1 VNLSRYLR
9 EHRPAVILAVIV
21 LCSFASLISG
31 TEASLVQ
38 NGAKKAVAVTAYP
51 FLKAKN
57 FLARTA
63 AYAFGFAFNYDTLR
77 DEHASLQA
85 ENLRLKAALAQNAE
99 VRQENERLRAMIN
112 FARETPRLTL
122 EPAEVLECYKGML
135 RIDRGSFHGMEESM
149 AVLSHEGVVGIITEV
164 GFFTSVVATL
174 HHPEC
179 KIGAMVQRNR
189 LRAYDGVV
197 HAAGSDLNRICT
209 MEYIDMKNEVRVG
222 DVVVTS
228 PESVFPSGCFI
239 GIVSAP
245 PQGSGSLWKTAEI
258 SPAVNPYRL
267 DEVFVVRRAVVPME
281 EMAAAAPPAATP
293 RNEAAAAPPVPDERP
308 IQERYAP

>member
-1 VNLSRYLR
+1 MNLSRYLR
-9 EHRPAVILAVIV
+9 EHRPAVVLAAIV
-21 LCSFASLISG
+21 LSSLASLISG

-57 FLARTA
+57 YVAHIA
-63 AYAFGFAFNYDTLR
+63 AYAAGFVFNYDVLHK
-77 DEHASLQA
+77 EHALLQA
-85 ENLRLKAALAQNAE
+85 DNLRLKTALVQSVE
-99 VRQENERLRAMIN
+99 LRQENERLRAMLN
-112 FARETPRLTL
+112 FAREAPRLTL
-122 EPAEVLECYKGML
+122 EPAEVLESYKGML
-135 RIDRGSFHGMEESM
+135 RIDRGSFHGIEESM
-149 AVLSHEGVVGIITEV
+149 AVLCQEGVVGIITEV
-164 GFFTSVVATL
+164 GLFTSVVATL

-222 DVVVTS
+222 DMVVTS
-228 PESVFPSGCFI
+228 PESVFPSGCLI
-239 GIVSAP
+239 GIVSAS

-258 SPAVNPYRL
+258 APAVDPYRL
-267 DEVFVVRRAVVPME
+267 DEVFVVRRGVAPLE
-281 EMAAAAPPAATP
+281 EMAAAAPPKP
-293 RNEAAAAPPVPDERP
+293 IPENEAAAAPSAPDERP